1 MISTR
6 RDPNPWYPKG
16 QSYPSVD
23 FGVRLSNFCDLNSHH
38 GKQSIWGKACLKKD
52 YHLCMLRQFCN
63 FSQKTDP
70 QQADTVTWFE
80 ILQLAGRTPQ
90 VRYKLYMYMWIF
102 IMKFLVFC
110 IGLMIVVY
118 MYLHSTVVE
127 WYCEVLR
134 CYDRHWYG
142 IWVLLPWKVWICRN
156 ESINFWEV
164 SIIIDDSKCQL
175 HS

>member
-1 MISTR
+1 MWCRLFFPGYWVRTPFVISTPPHSAINYR
-6 RDPNPWYPKG
+6 VLEFCKYIYKCRVGAQYCSTSTTDFNSARWLATYVTTNRWYPKG

-90 VRYKLYMYMWIF
+90 VR
-102 IMKFLVFC
+102 
-110 IGLMIVVY
+110 
-118 MYLHSTVVE
+118 
-127 WYCEVLR
+127 
-134 CYDRHWYG
+134 
-142 IWVLLPWKVWICRN
+142 
-156 ESINFWEV
+156 
-164 SIIIDDSKCQL
+164 
-175 HS
+175 